1 MRNAPKGAVIRIES
15 TATVS
20 TIFPQASPM
29 DRGTPPMAAWTVA
42 LGIYATKIGR
52 AHV

>member
-42 LGIYATKIGR
+42 LGI
-52 AHV
+52 